1 VESVTSEVSKRTEST
16 VKVTDHLHEASEE
29 IAKFVKVIGAI
40 SSQTNMLALNATIEA
55 ARAGDA
61 GKGFSVVANE
71 VKELA
76 KQTGN
81 AANEINNKVA
91 GISQV
96 VSLIASSISGIRES
110 IQVMV
115 KQNLE
120 INTAV
125 ETQSHSTE
133 EMIRA
138 VQNSL
143 TQLEAIASNVDGVAK
158 MALQTTDATQ
168 ESNKQAQ
175 VLNEMAGELTSI
187 VGRFTTADNGKSNQQ
202 AA

>member
-1 VESVTSEVSKRTEST
+1 
-16 VKVTDHLHEASEE
+16 
-29 IAKFVKVIGAI
+29 
-40 SSQTNMLALNATIEA
+40 
-55 ARAGDA
+55 
-61 GKGFSVVANE
+61 
-71 VKELA
+71 
-76 KQTGN
+76 
-81 AANEINNKVA
+81 
-91 GISQV
+91 
-96 VSLIASSISGIRES
+96 
-110 IQVMV
+110 MV

>member
-1 VESVTSEVSKRTEST
+1 MQMVCHFHCGFCAFTYFR
-16 VKVTDHLHEASEE
+16 
-29 IAKFVKVIGAI
+29 
-40 SSQTNMLALNATIEA
+40 
-55 ARAGDA
+55 GDA

>member
-1 VESVTSEVSKRTEST
+1 
-16 VKVTDHLHEASEE
+16 
-29 IAKFVKVIGAI
+29 
-40 SSQTNMLALNATIEA
+40 
-55 ARAGDA
+55 
-61 GKGFSVVANE
+61 
-71 VKELA
+71 
-76 KQTGN
+76 
-81 AANEINNKVA
+81 
-91 GISQV
+91 
-96 VSLIASSISGIRES
+96 
-110 IQVMV
+110 
-115 KQNLE
+115 
-120 INTAV
+120 
-125 ETQSHSTE
+125 